1 MSNNWII
8 KNSPPFECGV
18 FGESLKFPSRNI
30 YCVGRNYRD
39 HAKEMGSDPD
49 REQPFFFQK
58 TSDILVSDSSK
69 IDYPRDSN
77 NFQYEVEL
85 VVAIS
90 EDAFQ
95 IDDIKAKNKV
105 FGYALGVD
113 ITKRDLQQ
121 KSKDSG
127 KPWFSGKVFYGSAI
141 LSDIFPVK
149 KSIDPDKMRI
159 SLSVNGQ
166 QKQNSGCN
174 KMIWNVFELIS
185 ILSQTIPLKA
195 GDLIFTGTPAGVG
208 QLQKGDSVSADLD
221 QPNAISL
228 SFDVI

>member
-1 MSNNWII
+1 MNNNWII
-8 KNSPPFECGV
+8 KKSPPVECGILD
-18 FGESLKFPSRNI
+18 ESLKFPSRNI

-141 LSDIFPVK
+141 LSDIVPVK
-149 KSIDPDKMRI
+149 KSIDPDKMKI

-166 QKQNSGCN
+166 QKQNSSCN
-174 KMIWNVFELIS
+174 KMIWNIFELIS

-195 GDLIFTGTPAGVG
+195 GDLIFSGTPAGVG
-208 QLQKGDSVSADLD
+208 ELQAGDIVSADLD

-228 SFDVI
+228 SFTVT